1 MKDAITILLKTGPLD
16 AESEAV
22 LCEELSITY
31 NKVEALKNS
40 DEHESL
46 LERVE
51 SQLEPEPRPDNKEVG
66 QGYNNH

>member
-1 MKDAITILLKTGPLD
+1 MNDAITILLKTGPLD

-31 NKVEALKNS
+31 NKIESLKHS

-51 SQLEPEPRPDNKEVG
+51 SLLDGGKEAS
-66 QGYNNH
+66 QR

>member
-31 NKVEALKNS
+31 NKVEALKHS

-51 SQLEPEPRPDNKEVG
+51 SQLEGHTDLKEVG
-66 QGYNNH
+66 QG